1 MVHIKFLWNI
11 CYMHMYI
18 HIYTCDDL
26 ATTLFRATYLAHR
39 DVGLRYDRQYTR
51 TELGEGGGE
60 DLPD

>member
-1 MVHIKFLWNI
+1 MHIHI
-11 CYMHMYI
+11 YI
-18 HIYTCDDL
+18 YIYTCDDL